1 MITENILNEI
11 TKKLSIITYY
21 VRFKTHANLNDINII
36 LENCFKNILN
46 IVFDYNLINLNSEY
60 SYPAIDLGDDNKKVA
75 FQITSTN
82 DISKIRGTLEKFNKY
97 KLYEKYD
104 NLKVLIIGEKKS
116 YKPKFKI
123 DTNYFKLEN
132 DVISVFELVKY
143 IKNIS
148 IESQKEIINILDKI
162 IGINNIDTLT
172 NIESNEVTT
181 IINIIQMLSNSNDDY
196 ELTDDK
202 MPDPN
207 HKINE
212 RFKEYKECLNG
223 MFIDLSTIYA
233 NSYNKVISS
242 LNIGTI
248 QTKKIGAFLKKES
261 VRRLIKFDNDIIA
274 AYEDMVNMIEVRL
287 KKSTNVGYDKN
298 AIEYFIIKN
307 IVDCN
312 VFPNS

>member
-11 TKKLSIITYY
+11 TKKLSIVTYY
-21 VRFKTHANLNDINII
+21 VRFKTHANLNDINTI
-36 LENCFKNILN
+36 LENCFKDILN
-46 IVFDYNLINLNSEY
+46 VVFDYNLINLNNEY
-60 SYPAIDLGDDNKKVA
+60 SYPAIDLGDNKKKFA

-97 KLYEKYD
+97 KLYEKYA

-116 YKPKFKI
+116 YKPKIKI
-123 DTNYFKLEN
+123 DTGYFKLEN

-148 IESQKEIINILDKI
+148 IENQKQILNILDNT
-162 IGINNIDTLT
+162 IGINNMDTLT

-212 RFKEYKECLNG
+212 RFKEYKEYLNN

-233 NSYNKVISS
+233 NSYNKVVSN
-242 LNIGTI
+242 LNIGTL

-261 VRRLIKFDNDIIA
+261 ISRLIKFDNDIIA
-274 AYEDMVNMIEVRL
+274 AYEDMVNMIELKL
-287 KKSTNVGYDKN
+287 KKNTNVGYDKN

-312 VFPNS
+312 VFPNN